1 MGWTEEKDEKGT
13 KRVGSEIKEK
23 TKNDKLNSKAG
34 AIVQEGVRRSHSL
47 LPQTL
52 LPFLVQQARP
62 WLVAPVGT
70 RVAAIIGGRGCR
82 SKRAT
87 PLCRR
92 PFSRTRSRAGT
103 IRLVSRA
110 LAEDTQR
117 MAEAIP
123 VTEPRTRARARPATP
138 RRAGRFDGF
147 GAPRRT
153 ATLSPRGLTFR
164 ATRARHRSHGGG
176 N

>member
-1 MGWTEEKDEKGT
+1 M
-13 KRVGSEIKEK
+13 
-23 TKNDKLNSKAG
+23 NDKLESKAG
-34 AIVQEGVRRSHSL
+34 GIVQERVRRSHSL

-62 WLVAPVGT
+62 WLVTPVGP

-82 SKRAT
+82 CERGT

-92 PFSRTRSRAGT
+92 PFSRTRSRAGA

-110 LAEDTQR
+110 MAEATQR

-123 VTEPRTRARARPATP
+123 VTEPRTRARARPATS
-138 RRAGRFDGF
+138 RGAGRFDGF

-153 ATLSPRGLTFR
+153 ATLSPGGLPYR
-164 ATRARHRSHGGG
+164 ATRARHRSHSGGS
-176 N
+176 